1 MRLRENMPQLDGATD
16 WLNSSIIQKED
27 LMGKPTLFHFWSISC
42 DQCKIALLHINQL
55 RNEYRGKLNVIAV
68 HMPRSNEDLD
78 LEDIGNV
85 AREYGISQPIFVDNN
100 HILTDMFAVNYVPA
114 YFIFDEMGKLRHFQ
128 SGDSSIRML
137 LKRIDRLI

>member
-1 MRLRENMPQLDGATD
+1 MRLREHIPQLDGATD
-16 WLNSSIIQKED
+16 WLNSTTIQKED
-27 LMGKPTLFHFWSISC
+27 LMGRPTLFHFWSISC
-42 DQCKIALLHINQL
+42 DQCKMGLLHINQL
-55 RNEYRGKLNVIAV
+55 RDEYRGKLNVIAV

-78 LEDIGNV
+78 LEDVGNV
-85 AREYGISQPIFVDNN
+85 AREYGISQPIFVDND

-128 SGDSSIRML
+128 SGDRSIKML